1 MTGDNPNEKNE
12 ENIKAI
18 NIHVKTIL
26 IIQKQKV
33 AEEKGAVR
41 ICQNEEEHRRQWGEA
56 EKAKEEVML
65 ADALKRNIKPSFLFS
80 KISNLLFSFLQNITS
95 R

>member
-18 NIHVKTIL
+18 NIHVKTML

-33 AEEKGAVR
+33 AEEKGALR
-41 ICQNEEEHRRQWGEA
+41 ICQNEEEHQRQWGDT
-56 EKAKEEVML
+56 EKAKEEVIL
-65 ADALKRNIKPSFLFS
+65 TNALKRNIEPPNIQ
-80 KISNLLFSFLQNITS
+80 ISL
-95 R
+95 